1 MTAAEKIL
9 AKSLAASSLDSR
21 EWARVQ
27 AGLRDRAFFSS
38 RVTSVR
44 FLHAA
49 REMVAEQAAGGKSES
64 EIRRDLRKILAGE
77 KYDAGDAKGTIQ
89 DLTSRVRLDLIIK
102 TNVQQARGYARH
114 LEATEPGAVAAF
126 PAQELVRVRARKMPR
141 NWPLIWRNAGGRLY
155 SGGRMIALKD
165 DPVWRRIS
173 RFGTPYPPF
182 DFNSGMGVDDIPRA
196 EAIALGVVTDREV
209 TERVERAEADI
220 AAGRRPGFNDN
231 LEADIPF
238 ANGEDW
244 QFLKASFGDQIQK
257 SGGTVK
263 WRGGLFREAF
273 EGGNFTFRLG
283 EAQDALLKA
292 LPEGVDFNGWKNG
305 SLTVDK
311 TWLNNKRPDGT
322 DHRSHFRG
330 FGDDKEPLELRDA
343 ELLPALW
350 RGPDRAWLEHG
361 SRHKGRNDV
370 PSLSLELD
378 AFDGSV
384 LRAVVDIGTDR
395 PFLKT
400 FYKYGR
406 TQT

>member
-1 MTAAEKIL
+1 MTAAERIL
-9 AKSLAASSLDSR
+9 AKSLAASGLDSR

-44 FLHAA
+44 FLAAA

-89 DLTSRVRLDLIIK
+89 DLTSRVRLDLIVR

-114 LEATEPGAVAAF
+114 LEATAPGAVAAF

-141 NWPLIWRNAGGRLY
+141 NWPLIWRGAGGRLVD
-155 SGGRMIALKD
+155 GGRMVALKD
-165 DPVWRRIS
+165 DPVWARIS
-173 RFGTPYPPF
+173 RFGTPWPPF
-182 DFNSGMGVDDIPRA
+182 DFNSGMGVADVPRA

-209 TERVERAEADI
+209 TERVEKAEADI
-220 AAGRRPGFNDN
+220 AAGRRPGFNDS

-244 QFLKASFGDQIQK
+244 QFLKAAFGDQIQK

-283 EAQDALLKA
+283 EAQGALLGM
-292 LPEGVDFNGWKNG
+292 LPEGVDAAAVAGKRLFVNQ
-305 SLTVDK
+305 D
-311 TWLNNKRPDGT
+311 WLDNQRPDGT

-330 FGDDKEPLELRDA
+330 HGDDNHPLELRDA

-350 RGPDRAWLEHG
+350 RNPDRLSRGNTGERLVAELDMYDGSAIRAVFDYSGPDVRLVTMFKPE
-361 SRHKGRNDV
+361 RR
-370 PSLSLELD
+370 
-378 AFDGSV
+378 
-384 LRAVVDIGTDR
+384 R
-395 PFLKT
+395 
-400 FYKYGR
+400 
-406 TQT
+406 